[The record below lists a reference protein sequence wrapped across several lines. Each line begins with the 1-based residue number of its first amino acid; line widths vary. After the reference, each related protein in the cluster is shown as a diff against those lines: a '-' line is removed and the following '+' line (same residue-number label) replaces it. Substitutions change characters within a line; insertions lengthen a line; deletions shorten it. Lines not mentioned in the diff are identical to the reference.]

1 MTGASAIA
9 ALVATAP
16 PAVNPVSHP
25 SIDPDV
31 ATPLQTAS
39 QLIETV
45 PPRVW
50 LAAGI
55 VLLGFVLGYVVTKVN
70 RRLLERAGVPEA
82 AEGTAFERM
91 AHEFG
96 TSTVTIIA
104 KLTGY
109 FVLLLAIFVAIS
121 VVELRHVDPFWDALV
136 VFLPQLFVAAVVLV
150 VGIVVADKAEL
161 FVAERLR
168 GVKLPEIGVIPA
180 IVKYSVLF
188 VAVLIALGQIG
199 VATLA
204 LIVLLAAYAFAL
216 VVFTAL
222 ATKDLLASGAAGVY
236 LLLNHPYG
244 IGDEI
249 RVGDRQGI
257 VQEVDLF
264 VTRLET
270 NGEEHIVP
278 NRTVFREGI
287 VKIRD

>member
-1 MTGASAIA
+1 MIGVGTVWPTIVPELSA
-9 ALVATAP
+9 
-16 PAVNPVSHP
+16 
-25 SIDPDV
+25 
-31 ATPLQTAS
+31 PLQTAS
-39 QLIETV
+39 EVFEAV

-50 LAAGI
+50 LAAAM
-55 VLLGFVLGYVVTKVN
+55 VLLGFVLGYAVTKIN
-70 RRLLERAGVPEA
+70 HRLLERAGVQEA

-91 AHEFG
+91 AREFG

-109 FVLLLAIFVAIS
+109 FILLLSIFVAIS
-121 VVELRHVDPFWDALV
+121 IVELEHVDPFWNAVV

-150 VGIVVADKAEL
+150 VGVVVADKAEL

-168 GVKLPEIGVIPA
+168 GVKLPEAGIIPA
-180 IVKYSVLF
+180 VAKYSVLF
-188 VAVLIALGQIG
+188 VAILIALGQVG

-216 VVFTAL
+216 IVFTAI

-236 LLLNHPYG
+236 LLLNQPYG

-249 RVGDRQGI
+249 RVNGQQGI

-264 VTRLET
+264 VTRIET
-270 NGEEHIVP
+270 DDEEHILP
-278 NRTVFREGI
+278 NRTVFGEG
-287 VKIRD
+287 VVRIRR